1 MRLHPNTRSIL
12 YNKKLVKVMGM
23 APMGMDIGANIH
35 KIAVNN
41 EMVVISETVSLKEFD
56 IRNLFQVISL
66 IVGYF
71 VVGVNILKSFIDNMG

>member
-23 APMGMDIGANIH
+23 APMGMAIGANIH
-35 KIAVNN
+35 KIAVSN

-56 IRNLFQVISL
+56 I
-66 IVGYF
+66 
-71 VVGVNILKSFIDNMG
+71 